1 MITLPWGEGEV
12 REVLTMLN
20 GSSQNQR
27 VLIAS
32 IPVDSAW
39 EIDATLRGDFTKRAE
54 WLESLAQDLIRSLT
68 TTEREDDLGAAQLA
82 VRADGSAG

>member
-20 GSSQNQR
+20 GSAQNQR
-27 VLIAS
+27 VLVAS
-32 IPVDSAW
+32 IPPDSQW

-54 WLESLAQDLIRSLT
+54 QLESMASDLIRSLA
-68 TTEREDDLGAAQLA
+68 TTEGEDDLGA
-82 VRADGSAG
+82 VPDGGPAS